1 MRKLRKKTAALLKDR
16 KGNMMPLVV
25 AVTICMLIIILGV
38 AEYMRLVITAA
49 GIKDAMESAVIST
62 VNDNY
67 NEVYHSVREG
77 YAAGYEPDGE
87 SFSPS
92 VDYGYIYSRMCFLL
106 GLEEDGA
113 GYVRINN
120 GGEMEYC
127 LSNLCVYIH
136 KDCSRC
142 RRRPLLCRC
151 LHQTGG
157 AGKICRKDHH
167 QYVNKSKGSGSLYRE
182 ILVRC
187 YRYRATYYILIDF
200 CKVVW

>member
-1 MRKLRKKTAALLKDR
+1 MRCTGNEEVKEKTVTLLKDR

-87 SFSPS
+87 SFSAS
-92 VDYGYIYSRMCFLL
+92 VDYGDIYSRMCFYSVWKRT
-106 GLEEDGA
+106 GRDMFESITEERWST
-113 GYVRINN
+113 V
-120 GGEMEYC
+120 
-127 LSNLCVYIH
+127 
-136 KDCSRC
+136 
-142 RRRPLLCRC
+142 
-151 LHQTGG
+151 
-157 AGKICRKDHH
+157 
-167 QYVNKSKGSGSLYRE
+167 
-182 ILVRC
+182 
-187 YRYRATYYILIDF
+187 
-200 CKVVW
+200 

>member
-25 AVTICMLIIILGV
+25 AVTICMLIIILG
-38 AEYMRLVITAA
+38 
-49 GIKDAMESAVIST
+49 MESAVIST

-92 VDYGYIYSRMCFLL
+92 VDYGDIYSRMCFLL

-136 KDCSRC
+136 NNA
-142 RRRPLLCRC
+142 LGA
-151 LHQTGG
+151 GG
-157 AGKICRKDHH
+157 GPYYADASIRLEVPVRFAGKIITNMSINLK
-167 QYVNKSKGSGSLYRE
+167 
-182 ILVRC
+182 VRAA
-187 YRYRATYYILIDF
+187 YTEKF
-200 CKVVW
+200 

>member
-25 AVTICMLIIILGV
+25 AVTICILIIILGV

-92 VDYGYIYSRMCFLL
+92 VDYGDIYSRMCFLL

-120 GGEMEYC
+120 GGEMEYR
-127 LSNLCVYIH
+127 LSNLSVYIH
-136 KDCSRC
+136 NNA
-142 RRRPLLCRC
+142 L
-151 LHQTGG
+151 G
-157 AGKICRKDHH
+157 AGGGPYYADASIRLEVPVRFTGKIITNMSINLK
-167 QYVNKSKGSGSLYRE
+167 
-182 ILVRC
+182 VRAA
-187 YRYRATYYILIDF
+187 YTEKF
-200 CKVVW
+200 